1 MDKHFVME
9 TQETIITE
17 KKTEQRERPVHEI
30 YERAFPRV
38 AAFVSNKG
46 GSFGDAR
53 DVFHDALVIYF
64 EAASEN
70 RSPVHSSEEAYIL
83 GISKHLWLKKH
94 KKERLTIL
102 MSGMEKEIS
111 IPDDYFPTAANNRLL
126 RILESA
132 GKKCMELLRAF
143 YYQNV
148 PVKKL
153 AGMFGYA
160 SEHSVSVQKYKCLEK
175 VRNTVKEK
183 SLGYEDLTQ

>member
-9 TQETIITE
+9 TQETVITV
-17 KKTEQRERPVHEI
+17 KKPTLRERPVHEI

-46 GSFGDAR
+46 GSFEDAR
-53 DVFHDALVIYF
+53 DIFHDALVIYY
-64 EAASEN
+64 EAISEN
-70 RSPVHSSEEAYIL
+70 RSSVHTSGEAYIL
-83 GISKHLWLKKH
+83 GISKHLWLQKH
-94 KKERLTIL
+94 KKERLHIL
-102 MSGMEKEIS
+102 MSRMEKEIS

-148 PVKKL
+148 SVKKL
-153 AGMFGYA
+153 TGSLGYTN
-160 SEHSVSVQKYKCLEK
+160 EHSVSVQKYKCLEK
-175 VRNTVKEK
+175 IRNTVKEK
-183 SLGYEDLTQ
+183 SLHYEDFIE